1 MQTPR
6 NWQDIASQAA
16 TRRPHT
22 PAAPVDV
29 NSIVGQAI
37 AGALGAVSDDLL
49 DRIKGEALRTAS
61 DEARNTANQLL
72 DGMVEALISDGRT
85 EIKNQLDWI
94 FKQAYAQA
102 KADAA
107 ITVTIAQHDPAGQC
121 VGHTAVGITH
131 RNFQHLV
138 RIATS
143 RDGAGYYCH
152 TALVGEAGSGKSYGA
167 EQLANAIGVDFQL
180 VACHQKMN
188 AADIRGYTIGSD
200 YFASPVYT
208 AYKHGGILC
217 LDEFDRTNTE
227 VTIALNT
234 VLAGSSHLF
243 PNGEKVKRH
252 ADFRAVACQN
262 TFGTGTNRTYTAA
275 TRLDASSTDR
285 FEFLTWNVD
294 EAMELAVAGDTVATR
309 TVQALRRRAFDLAM
323 DLIISPRRAISTNA
337 LMRSGYTLEE
347 ALNFAI
353 LNRVSDDQRLRL
365 LEGINLNA

>member
-1 MQTPR
+1 MLKA
-6 NWQDIASQAA
+6 NWQDIAAQAA
-16 TRRPHT
+16 SRRTYT
-22 PAAPVDV
+22 PAAPVDT
-29 NSIVGQAI
+29 NSIIGQAT
-37 AGALGAVSDDLL
+37 AQALSAVSDDLL
-49 DRIKGEALRTAS
+49 DRIKGEAIKAAT
-61 DEARNTANQLL
+61 DEAHRTTTTLV
-72 DGMVEALISDGRT
+72 DGMIDALAVDAKA
-85 EIKNQLDWI
+85 EIKHQLDWI
-94 FKQAYAQA
+94 LQQAYAQA
-102 KADAA
+102 QADAA
-107 ITVTIAQHDPAGQC
+107 ITVTVAQHDPSGQC
-121 VGHTAVGITH
+121 VGHTAVGVTH

-167 EQLANAIGVDFQL
+167 EQLANALGVDFQL

-188 AADIRGYTIGSD
+188 AADIRGYTIGSE

-294 EAMELAVAGDTVATR
+294 EAMELAVAGDTTATR

-365 LEGINLNA
+365 LDGINLNA

>member
-1 MQTPR
+1 MKPNQAWR
-6 NWQDIASQAA
+6 DITAAAAANRAAIRSSQ
-16 TRRPHT
+16 
-22 PAAPVDV
+22 PVDMQA
-29 NSIVGQAI
+29 IVGQAT
-37 AGALGAVSDDLL
+37 AQVLDTVSTEVL
-49 DRIKGEALRTAS
+49 DRIRNEAIDAAAGAGLNAATEMLGSTLDTLRAAATKTLESHLA
-61 DEARNTANQLL
+61 
-72 DGMVEALISDGRT
+72 
-85 EIKNQLDWI
+85 
-94 FKQAYAQA
+94 QAYADAYA
-102 KADAA
+102 KAKAEAA
-107 ITVTIAQHDPAGQC
+107 VTVSLDLTKDQC
-121 VGHTAVGITH
+121 VQHTTTGIVH
-131 RNFQHLV
+131 RNFQHLL

-143 RDGAGYYCH
+143 KDGAGWYCH

-167 EQLANAIGVDFQL
+167 EQLANALGIPFEL

-188 AADIRGYTIGSD
+188 SADIRGYTIGSD
-200 YFASPVYT
+200 YFASPVYN

-234 VLAGSSHLF
+234 VLAGSSHQF
-243 PNGEKVKRH
+243 PNGEKVARH
-252 ADFRAVACQN
+252 PEFRAVACQN
-262 TFGTGTNRTYTAA
+262 TFGTGANRTYTAA

-294 EAMELAVAGDTVATR
+294 EAMELAVAGDNHATR
-309 TVQALRRRAFDLAM
+309 TVQAIRRRAFDLAM